1 MKTAVE
7 QALVAEFFTLPKTA
21 QEIIVR
27 AAKALT
33 AHEALPEYDS
43 VPAEVRIFS
52 RKVARLAPEC
62 EGQLLRAARMIFEL
76 HEFERDLALALG

>member
-1 MKTAVE
+1 MQTATE
-7 QALVAEFFTLPKTA
+7 QALIAEFFTLPKTA
-21 QEIIVR
+21 QEVIVQ

-33 AHEALPEYDS
+33 AHKALPKYDS
-43 VPAEVRIFS
+43 VPTEVRIFS